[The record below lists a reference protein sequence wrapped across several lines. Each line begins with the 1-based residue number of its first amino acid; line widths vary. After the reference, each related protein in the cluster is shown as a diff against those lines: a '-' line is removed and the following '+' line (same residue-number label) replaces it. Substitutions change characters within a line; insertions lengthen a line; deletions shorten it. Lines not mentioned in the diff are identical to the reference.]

1 MVGKAKRPR
10 LHCTAP
16 RSWSAWDPPPLPERG
31 PSPSPGTGLDRGA
44 GGWTA
49 AAGKVAGSGG
59 ERSGDQVARA
69 ARGHV
74 GWGSAS
80 CARAVAVTGRGA
92 CGL

>member
-16 RSWSAWDPPPLPERG
+16 RPWSARDPPPLPERG
-31 PSPSPGTGLDRGA
+31 PSPGAGPGRGA
-44 GGWTA
+44 GGWSA
-49 AAGKVAGSGG
+49 EAGKVAGSGG

-69 ARGHV
+69 ARSHV